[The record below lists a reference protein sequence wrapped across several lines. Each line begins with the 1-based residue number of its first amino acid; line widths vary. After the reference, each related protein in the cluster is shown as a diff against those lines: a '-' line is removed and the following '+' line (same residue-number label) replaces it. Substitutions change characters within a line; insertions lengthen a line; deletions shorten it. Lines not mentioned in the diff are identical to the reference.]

1 VVEVN
6 ENDKWTMRL
15 DNLDKSFM
23 SYDESNRKIYFDTSK
38 ISQSTSTLHFIRI
51 KLEDSAGGSSNY
63 AVQVLIKQPP
73 VEIKY
78 T

>member
-6 ENDKWTMRL
+6 ENDKWTIRL

-23 SYDESNRKIYFDTSK
+23 TYDEINRKLYFDTSK
-38 ISQSTSTLHFIRI
+38 ITQSTSTLHFIRI
-51 KLEDSAGGSSNY
+51 KLEDSARESTNY
-63 AVQVLIKQPP
+63 VVQVLIKQPP
-73 VEIKY
+73 VEIKK